1 MVLIMAKAS
10 NKKTENLICN
20 STDSINTS
28 GSTVPVS
35 DETEA
40 GGQNSS
46 VLSVKASDKNTDA
59 ATDGEVKQS
68 DEGTAGGTVKQSAN
82 GTIGGTDKQSANGTT
97 GGTDKQSANGTTGGT
112 DRQSASEADKQ
123 SAGEAAA
130 EPDKKNIP
138 AATNA
143 YPGEKLVRIR
153 IPHAEDDG
161 DVFVSVND
169 RNWYIKRG
177 SEVEIPECA
186 AEVLIR
192 REERIAD
199 AINYENKLAANRRH

>member
-97 GGTDKQSANGTTGGT
+97 GGTD
-112 DRQSASEADKQ
+112 RQSASEADNQ

-130 EPDKKNIP
+130 EPDKKSIP

>member
-1 MVLIMAKAS
+1 MAKAS

-28 GSTVPVS
+28 RGTVQVS

-68 DEGTAGGTVKQSAN
+68 DEETAGGTVKQSAN
-82 GTIGGTDKQSANGTT
+82 GTIGGTDKQSANE
-97 GGTDKQSANGTTGGT
+97 TTGGT
-112 DRQSASEADKQ
+112 DRQ

-130 EPDKKNIP
+130 EPDKKSIP

>member
-68 DEGTAGGTVKQSAN
+68 TKDSRWNCQ
-82 GTIGGTDKQSANGTT
+82 TIG
-97 GGTDKQSANGTTGGT
+97 
-112 DRQSASEADKQ
+112 
-123 SAGEAAA
+123 
-130 EPDKKNIP
+130 
-138 AATNA
+138 
-143 YPGEKLVRIR
+143 
-153 IPHAEDDG
+153 
-161 DVFVSVND
+161 
-169 RNWYIKRG
+169 
-177 SEVEIPECA
+177 
-186 AEVLIR
+186 
-192 REERIAD
+192 
-199 AINYENKLAANRRH
+199 

>member
-1 MVLIMAKAS
+1 MAKAS

-68 DEGTAGGTVKQSAN
+68 DEGT
-82 GTIGGTDKQSANGTT
+82 T
-97 GGTDKQSANGTTGGT
+97 GGTDKQSANGTTGRT
-112 DRQSASEADKQ
+112 DRQSVSEADKQ

>member
-1 MVLIMAKAS
+1 MAKAS

-28 GSTVPVS
+28 RGTVPVS

-82 GTIGGTDKQSANGTT
+82 GT
-97 GGTDKQSANGTTGGT
+97 TGGT

-123 SAGEAAA
+123 SAGEATA

>member
-28 GSTVPVS
+28 GSTVPIS
-35 DETEA
+35 DETES

-97 GGTDKQSANGTTGGT
+97 GGTD
-112 DRQSASEADKQ
+112 RQSASEADNQ
-123 SAGEAAA
+123 SVGEAAA

-199 AINYENKLAANRRH
+199 EINYEIKLAANRRH

>member
-35 DETEA
+35 DETES

-82 GTIGGTDKQSANGTT
+82 GTIGGTDR
-97 GGTDKQSANGTTGGT
+97 QSANGTTGGT
-112 DRQSASEADKQ
+112 DRQSASEADNQ
-123 SAGEAAA
+123 SVGEAAA

>member
-1 MVLIMAKAS
+1 MAKAS

-28 GSTVPVS
+28 RGTVPVS

-82 GTIGGTDKQSANGTT
+82 GTT
-97 GGTDKQSANGTTGGT
+97 GRT
-112 DRQSASEADKQ
+112 DRQSVSEADKQ

>member
-1 MVLIMAKAS
+1 MAKAS

-46 VLSVKASDKNTDA
+46 VLSAKASDKNTDA

-68 DEGTAGGTVKQSAN
+68 DEGTADGTVKQSAN
-82 GTIGGTDKQSANGTT
+82 GAIVGTDKQSANGTT
-97 GGTDKQSANGTTGGT
+97 GRT
-112 DRQSASEADKQ
+112 DRQSVSEADKQ

>member
-1 MVLIMAKAS
+1 MAKAS

-28 GSTVPVS
+28 RGTVPVS

-97 GGTDKQSANGTTGGT
+97 GGTD
-112 DRQSASEADKQ
+112 RQSSSEADKQ